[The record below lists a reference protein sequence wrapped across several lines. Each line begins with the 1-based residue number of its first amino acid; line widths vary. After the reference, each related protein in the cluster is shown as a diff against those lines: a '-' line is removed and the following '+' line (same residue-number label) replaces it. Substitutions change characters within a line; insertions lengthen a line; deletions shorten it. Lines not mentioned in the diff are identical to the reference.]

1 VAATGN
7 EYKTLLHNKT
17 WLLVPP
23 QKGRTSLIANGFI
36 RRRGKQMAQLIGT
49 RLVLLQRA
57 IDYED
62 TFSPVVKAATIC
74 LILFIV
80 VSKGWSLL

>member
-1 VAATGN
+1 VAAIGN

-57 IDYED
+57 I
-62 TFSPVVKAATIC
+62 TNGMK
-74 LILFIV
+74 LIMRILLVLLSRQPLFV
-80 VSKGWSLL
+80 LSYL